1 MTHPVLMDPDLSHHA
16 SGLPDRD
23 TYLDTTAT
31 WLSAGVPGDL
41 TGWVRLAKGAVEVW
55 YSNDKVHRNC
65 SSLASLIDEHPIVMH
80 RRAHPDA
87 ELVQRLSD
95 CISERAFRSSRV
107 YRELFQP
114 IGARYQMVIPTA
126 VNETVTA
133 WRCWII
139 NRSAQDFTEADLVT
153 ARTLQPVLALLDTIY
168 SSSSTRG
175 ASSSQG
181 EGTSTRAHLTTRELD
196 ILTLIGDGLSAHQ
209 IARLTRISVRTVR
222 KHLEHIYEKLECHDR
237 LLAVNKARQMGLL
250 NSHEP
255 ALRV

>member
-1 MTHPVLMDPDLSHHA
+1 MDPDLSHHA
-16 SGLPDRD
+16 NGLPDRD

-31 WLSAGVPGDL
+31 WLSADVPGDL
-41 TGWVRLAKGAVEVW
+41 TGRVRLTEGAAEVW

-65 SSLASLIDEHPIVMH
+65 PSLASLIDEHPIVMH

-153 ARTLQPVLALLDTIY
+153 ARTLQPVLALLDTI
-168 SSSSTRG
+168 
-175 ASSSQG
+175 
-181 EGTSTRAHLTTRELD
+181 
-196 ILTLIGDGLSAHQ
+196 IGDGLSAHQ